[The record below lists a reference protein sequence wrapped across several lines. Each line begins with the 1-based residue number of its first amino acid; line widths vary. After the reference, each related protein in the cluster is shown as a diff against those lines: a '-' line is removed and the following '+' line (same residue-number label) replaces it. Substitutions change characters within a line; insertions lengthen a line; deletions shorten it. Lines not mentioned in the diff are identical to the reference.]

1 MKINHEINDLDMLFK
16 PQCEYTPNKF
26 RYFHWHENVEFLYI
40 LSDGFKILIDGIMYE
55 PGKGDL
61 IFIGE
66 YSVHCFICEDKSV
79 HLNLGQVSLSI
90 LSDGYTGVDPIKTH
104 ITAEEIAKVPQLQE
118 KIMHLTELMR
128 GIGSVC
134 KKDKNLFAKAV
145 FSAFYFL
152 LMENFSVE
160 KRGDTLKKERKEFY
174 RIIGFINENITENI
188 TVSGISKSLYLDRG
202 KLSRIFT
209 KYSGM
214 SVNDYINRL
223 RVSKANGLLEEGYT
237 VMSVALESGF
247 QSVRTFNNVYKKI
260 MGFPPSQYK

>member
-1 MKINHEINDLDMLFK
+1 MKINHEINDLVMFFK
-16 PQCEYTPNKF
+16 PLWECTPNKF

-66 YSVHCFICEDKSV
+66 YSVHCFISEENNV
-79 HLNLGQVSLSI
+79 QIGLGQISPKMLY
-90 LSDGYTGVDPIKTH
+90 DGYDRLKTLKNH
-104 ITAEEIAKVPQLQE
+104 IVAEEIEKVPGLKE
-118 KIMHLTELMR
+118 KLLHLTELMKS
-128 GIGSVC
+128 IGTVTE
-134 KKDKNLFAKAV
+134 KDKNFFAKSV
-145 FSAFYFL
+145 FSAFYSL
-152 LMENFSVE
+152 LMENFVAE
-160 KRGDTLKKERKEFY
+160 KKSDTIKKERKEFY
-174 RIIGFINENITENI
+174 RIIGFINDNITEDI
-188 TVSGISKSLYLDRG
+188 TASGISKSLYIDRG

-223 RVSKANGLLEEGYT
+223 RVSKANELLEEGYT
-237 VMSVALESGF
+237 VMRVAMESGF